1 MLLNQERLHAKMAD
15 LSLDAV
21 VATAPENVTY
31 TSGFWALPQ
40 WIRRGPQVYALWPAY
55 GTGSPEIITSTAT
68 LDLVADQEPWIK
80 SVRRYGDFQIDR
92 HADAASDPVSCRQLQ
107 LHDLPDH
114 GDAINALATALQEAG
129 FARGR
134 IGIDEIGLLPG
145 HFDQLKDRLPN
156 AILVPAAA
164 LFRHVRAVKTAEEV
178 LRLGSVARITERSI
192 DAALA
197 LASEG
202 AMELDL
208 ACAFHTR
215 TMQEDAFPVLGCI
228 GFGER
233 SALMNVQPS
242 ERRLRRG
249 DVIRFDV
256 GGRYRHYRA
265 DIARIATL
273 GEPPAEVRRYHKALL
288 AGVRHACEIIRPGV
302 RAADI
307 FEKAVA
313 TVRREGIA
321 HYRRNHV
328 GHGIGLDGYDAPN
341 LSAASEEVIEEGM
354 VLCVETPYYE
364 LGRWGLQVE
373 DMLVVRRDGVE
384 RLVATD
390 GDLMVV
396 PS

>member
-1 MLLNQERLHAKMAD
+1 MAD
-15 LSLDAV
+15 LGLDAV

-197 LASEG
+197 VASEG

-233 SALMNVQPS
+233 SALINVPSS
-242 ERRLRRG
+242 ERGSAAATSFVSTSAAATPLPRRHRPYR
-249 DVIRFDV
+249 DP
-256 GGRYRHYRA
+256 GRA
-265 DIARIATL
+265 A
-273 GEPPAEVRRYHKALL
+273 AEVRRTMKRCSPASGMPAKSFGLGYARQTFSRKRWQPCAGGNCRTTGATTSAMASALTDTK
-288 AGVRHACEIIRPGV
+288 RP
-302 RAADI
+302 I
-307 FEKAVA
+307 FPQPA
-313 TVRREGIA
+313 RR
-321 HYRRNHV
+321 
-328 GHGIGLDGYDAPN
+328 
-341 LSAASEEVIEEGM
+341 SSEGM

-364 LGRWGLQVE
+364 LGAAGLQVE